1 MKTIKILGFEYPDPL
16 THDSQHWW
24 ASMVGLIAG
33 VTIFITYY
41 FFSRVESEA
50 RRESGETPRYPWK
63 MPWYYFVVGIIL
75 SAFAMSSIACVL
87 STAIRPREIILK
99 K

>member
-1 MKTIKILGFEYPDPL
+1 
-16 THDSQHWW
+16 
-24 ASMVGLIAG
+24 MVGLISG

-41 FFSRVESEA
+41 LFSRVESKA
-50 RRESGETPRYPWK
+50 QRESGDSRSPRYPWK

-87 STAIRPREIILK
+87 STAIRPREIILNK
-99 K
+99 